1 MPDWSDLEQQ
11 SPDMAAQGRALLARH
26 QVAYLATIRKDGG
39 PRVHQICPAI
49 IDGTLYAS
57 IAPSAKLHD
66 LHRDGR
72 YMLHF
77 MCGEHDAEFHC
88 RGTATEIRDSA
99 EQAAIRQS
107 ATKQD
112 LNYTEHEFL
121 FRLSID
127 RADTTT
133 WDNFG
138 TKQIAAVRSKW
149 AATREP

>member
-1 MPDWSDLEQQ
+1 MANWSDIEQQ
-11 SPDMAAQGRALLARH
+11 SPEIAKQGRALLARH
-26 QVAYLATIRKDGG
+26 QVAYLATVRKDGG

-49 IDGTLYAS
+49 IDGALYAS

-66 LHRDGR
+66 LRRDSR

-77 MCGEHDAEFHC
+77 MCGEQDAEFHC
-88 RGTATEIRDSA
+88 RGTAAEITDAA
-99 EQAAIRQS
+99 EQATIRNS

-112 LNYTEHEFL
+112 LNYTEHEIL

-138 TKQIAAVRSKW
+138 TRDITPNRACWIAQS
-149 AATREP
+149 